1 MTAEMLFF
9 TGFALG
15 ALPGPLIILANMWRA
30 FSDGRTVERIA
41 LEEQRLEDPIFKIIS
56 GEVST
61 RAAFAGDPA
70 AALLCEGD
78 GLRLR
83 EAKLAMIRARPR
95 ITRRIRLG
103 MGVFLVGAPLGAF
116 AGYGLAVW
124 RGLAPPPT
132 WL

>member
-1 MTAEMLFF
+1 MTAEILFF
-9 TGFALG
+9 SGFALG
-15 ALPGPLIILANMWRA
+15 ALPGPLIILSNMWRA
-30 FSDGRTVERIA
+30 LSDGRKVERVA
-41 LEEQRLEDPIFKIIS
+41 LEEHRLEDPIFKIIS
-56 GEVST
+56 GAVST
-61 RAAFAGDPA
+61 RAAFARDPE

-78 GLRLR
+78 SLRLR

-103 MGVFLVGAPLGAF
+103 MGLFLVCAPLGAF

-124 RGLAPPPT
+124 RGLALPPT